1 MKNLNKYVLL
11 KICIIASI
19 SALFFSSCTQDDN
32 SNSTILS
39 VTSISKSVVD
49 DPLIDGDRQVDV
61 LTDEVN
67 AGNMY
72 IVRGTGLGTLK
83 SISFNGMES
92 SFNTTLVTDNAIIVT
107 VDKNTPYYNEQD
119 EMKIVTGL
127 GTLVYHIKVR
137 PPFPTIKGFPINAVP
152 GDIITITGDFFLHPV
167 VNFGTTVVEPISA
180 SLTEIKV
187 QVPAGN
193 YHQNL
198 SITNVSGTTV
208 AGQAFGTAIFD
219 DAFTNLHSYDG
230 TWSADDVY
238 IKDYDK
244 DSSQGSKCISW
255 KAGKWNGI
263 YFGIDKS
270 QVDVTQFSGIRIA
283 LKGEKKGTVRAI
295 ISGGWGNVVE
305 ISFTTDWK
313 YIEIPFSAVGNPAEL
328 TEITF
333 QESSN
338 VDGGN
343 RIFIDDLGL
352 VLKK

>member
-32 SNSTILS
+32 SNSTVMS

-49 DPLIDGDRQVDV
+49 DPLVDGDRQVDV

-92 SFNTTLVTDNAIIVT
+92 SFNSTLVTDNAIIVT

-137 PPFPTIKGFPINAVP
+137 PPYPTIKGFPINAVP

-187 QVPAGN
+187 QVPDGN

-198 SITNVSGTTV
+198 SVTNVSGTTV
-208 AGQAFGTAIFD
+208 AGQAFGTAIYD
-219 DAFTNLHSYDG
+219 DTFTNLLLSSSP
-230 TWSADDVY
+230 WNADDVY

-244 DSSQGSKCISW
+244 DASQGTKCISW
-255 KAGKWNGI
+255 KAGKWNGL

-283 LKGEKKGTVRAI
+283 MKGEKKGTVNAVI
-295 ISGGWGNVVE
+295 NGNWGKSYS
-305 ISFTTDWK
+305 ITLTTDWK
-313 YIEIPFSAVGNPAEL
+313 YFEIPFSAVGDPTEL
-328 TEITF
+328 DKIEI

-343 RIFIDDLGL
+343 KIFIDDLGL